1 MRTHA
6 TSASSI
12 EKIESPR
19 AGRQNL
25 PEAAASPGALER
37 RASKELLMVFRYARR
52 IRVAAAFIALASAF
66 IISFALLHPAHAQT
80 GAPKPQGQPAVPTPP
95 EGIQTK
101 PGDAFGQ
108 EVTLT
113 AKPIV
118 YVKGTGAWDSAFAT
132 ISSALKKVEAYADKA
147 GLKADGQPMTIFTAT
162 DDHGF
167 DYQAAIPLAQPPK
180 DPPKGDIAAG
190 QSPEGRALEFV
201 HRGSYE
207 AMDDTYEAI
216 TNYLDEKRLES
227 KDLLIEQYV
236 TDPASSDEKNLIVN
250 VFVPIK

>member
-1 MRTHA
+1 
-6 TSASSI
+6 
-12 EKIESPR
+12 
-19 AGRQNL
+19 
-25 PEAAASPGALER
+25 
-37 RASKELLMVFRYARR
+37 MVFRSARR
-52 IRVAAAFIALASAF
+52 IRVAAAFVALSSTF
-66 IISFALLHPAHAQT
+66 IICFAPLQPAHAQA
-80 GAPKPQGQPAVPTPP
+80 GPAKPQGQPAAPVAP

-101 PGDAFGQ
+101 PGDAFGE

-118 YVKGTGAWDSAFAT
+118 YVKGTGVWDSAFAT
-132 ISSALKKVEAYADKA
+132 ISGALKKVEAYADKA
-147 GLKADGQPMTIFTAT
+147 GLKADGLPMTIFTAT

-180 DPPKGDIAAG
+180 DLPKGEIASG
-190 QSPEGRALEFV
+190 QSPEGRALKFV

-227 KDLLIEQYV
+227 KELLIEQYV
-236 TDPASSDEKNLIVN
+236 TDPASADEKNLVVN
-250 VFVPIK
+250 VLVPIK

>member
-1 MRTHA
+1 MA
-6 TSASSI
+6 
-12 EKIESPR
+12 
-19 AGRQNL
+19 
-25 PEAAASPGALER
+25 
-37 RASKELLMVFRYARR
+37 FRLARR
-52 IRVAAAFIALASAF
+52 IRVAAAFVAFSAAF
-66 IISFALLHPAHAQT
+66 IVCLQHPAGAQT
-80 GAPKPQGQPAVPTPP
+80 SAPKPQGQPAAPAAPAPVAP

-101 PGDAFGQ
+101 PGDSFG
-108 EVTLT
+108 EDVTLT

-132 ISSALKKVEAYADKA
+132 ISTALKKVEAYADKA
-147 GLKADGQPMTIFTAT
+147 GLKADGLPMTIFTAT

-180 DPPKGDIAAG
+180 DTPRGEIFFG
-190 QSPEGRALEFV
+190 QSPDGRALKFV

-227 KDLLIEQYV
+227 KDMLIEQYV
-236 TDPASSDEKNLIVN
+236 TDPASADGKNLVVN

>member
-1 MRTHA
+1 
-6 TSASSI
+6 
-12 EKIESPR
+12 
-19 AGRQNL
+19 
-25 PEAAASPGALER
+25 
-37 RASKELLMVFRYARR
+37 MVFRPARR
-52 IRVAAAFIALASAF
+52 IRVAAAFVALSTAF
-66 IISFALLHPAHAQT
+66 TISLTLPQPARAQT
-80 GAPKPQGQPAVPTPP
+80 SPPKAPGQPAAPAPAAP

-101 PGDAFGQ
+101 PTDPFGVD
-108 EVTLT
+108 VTLS

-118 YVKGTGAWDSAFAT
+118 YAKGTGAWDSAFAT
-132 ISSALKKVEAYADKA
+132 ISGALKKVEAYADKA
-147 GLKADGQPMTIFTAT
+147 GLKADGLPMTIFTAT

-180 DPPKGDIAAG
+180 DTPRGEIFVG
-190 QSPEGRALEFV
+190 QSPEGRALKFV

-227 KDLLIEQYV
+227 KDMLIEQYV
-236 TDPASSDEKNLIVN
+236 TDPASADEKNLVVN

>member
-1 MRTHA
+1 
-6 TSASSI
+6 
-12 EKIESPR
+12 
-19 AGRQNL
+19 
-25 PEAAASPGALER
+25 
-37 RASKELLMVFRYARR
+37 MVFRPARR
-52 IRVAAAFIALASAF
+52 IRVAAAFVALSTAF
-66 IISFALLHPAHAQT
+66 IICLTLLQPAHAQT
-80 GAPKPQGQPAVPTPP
+80 GAPKAQGQPAAPAPVAP

-101 PGDAFGQ
+101 PTDPFGVD
-108 EVTLT
+108 VTLS

-132 ISSALKKVEAYADKA
+132 ISGALKKVEAYADKA
-147 GLKADGQPMTIFTAT
+147 GLKADGLPMTIFTAT

-180 DPPKGDIAAG
+180 DSPRGEIFVG
-190 QSPEGRALEFV
+190 QSPEGRALKFV

-227 KDLLIEQYV
+227 KDMLIEQYV
-236 TDPASSDEKNLIVN
+236 TDPASADEKNLVVN

>member
-1 MRTHA
+1 
-6 TSASSI
+6 
-12 EKIESPR
+12 
-19 AGRQNL
+19 
-25 PEAAASPGALER
+25 
-37 RASKELLMVFRYARR
+37 MVFRSARR
-52 IRVAAAFIALASAF
+52 IRVAAAFIAVSTAF
-66 IISFALLHPAHAQT
+66 IVCLTMLHPARAQT
-80 GAPKPQGQPAVPTPP
+80 GPAKPQGQPAAPAPAPVPP

-101 PGDAFGQ
+101 PSDPFG
-108 EVTLT
+108 ESVTLT

-132 ISSALKKVEAYADKA
+132 ISGALKKVEAFADKA
-147 GLKADGQPMTIFTAT
+147 GLKADGLPMTIFTAT

-180 DPPKGDIAAG
+180 DTPRGEFFVG
-190 QSPEGRALEFV
+190 QSPEGRALKFV

-207 AMDDTYEAI
+207 SMDDTYEAI

-227 KDLLIEQYV
+227 KDMLIEQYV
-236 TDPASSDEKNLIVN
+236 TDPASADEKNLVVN

>member
-1 MRTHA
+1 M
-6 TSASSI
+6 
-12 EKIESPR
+12 
-19 AGRQNL
+19 L
-25 PEAAASPGALER
+25 
-37 RASKELLMVFRYARR
+37 FRSARR
-52 IRVAAAFIALASAF
+52 IRGAVAFIFLASTF
-66 IISFALLHPAHAQT
+66 IIGSPLLQPAHAQT
-80 GAPKPQGQPAVPTPP
+80 APAKPAAPAPVAP

-101 PGDAFGQ
+101 PGDPFGE

-132 ISSALKKVEAYADKA
+132 ISGALKKVEAYVDKA
-147 GLKADGQPMTIFTAT
+147 GLKADGLPMTIFTAT

-167 DYQAAIPLAQPPK
+167 DYQAAIPLAQQPK
-180 DPPKGDIAAG
+180 DPPRGEIAAG
-190 QSPEGRALEFV
+190 QSPEGRALKFV

-236 TDPASSDEKNLIVN
+236 TDPVSADEKNLVVN

>member
-1 MRTHA
+1 
-6 TSASSI
+6 
-12 EKIESPR
+12 
-19 AGRQNL
+19 
-25 PEAAASPGALER
+25 
-37 RASKELLMVFRYARR
+37 MVFRSARR
-52 IRVAAAFIALASAF
+52 IRVAAAFVALSAAF
-66 IISFALLHPAHAQT
+66 IFCFALLHPARAQT
-80 GAPKPQGQPAVPTPP
+80 AAPKPQVPPAAPAPAAPAPVAP

-101 PGDAFGQ
+101 PGDAFGE

-118 YVKGTGAWDSAFAT
+118 YVKGTGAWDSAFTT
-132 ISSALKKVEAYADKA
+132 ISGALKKVEAFADKA
-147 GLKADGQPMTIFTAT
+147 GLKADGLPMTIFTAT

-180 DPPKGDIAAG
+180 EAPRGEFLIG
-190 QSPEGRALEFV
+190 QSPEGRALKFV

-227 KDLLIEQYV
+227 KDMLIEQYV
-236 TDPASSDEKNLIVN
+236 TDPASADQKNLVVN
-250 VFVPIK
+250 VFVPVK

>member
-1 MRTHA
+1 
-6 TSASSI
+6 
-12 EKIESPR
+12 
-19 AGRQNL
+19 
-25 PEAAASPGALER
+25 
-37 RASKELLMVFRYARR
+37 MVFRPARR
-52 IRVAAAFIALASAF
+52 IRVAAAFVTLSTAF
-66 IISFALLHPAHAQT
+66 IVCFTLLQPARAQT
-80 GAPKPQGQPAVPTPP
+80 SAPKPQGQSAAPAPIAP

-101 PGDAFGQ
+101 PGDAFGE

-132 ISSALKKVEAYADKA
+132 ISSALKKVETYGDKA
-147 GLKADGQPMTIFTAT
+147 GLKADGLPMTIFTAT

-167 DYQAAIPLAQPPK
+167 DYEAAIPLAQPPK
-180 DPPKGDIAAG
+180 DPPRGEFFVG
-190 QSPEGRALEFV
+190 QSPESRALKFI

-227 KDLLIEQYV
+227 KDMLIEQYV
-236 TDPASSDEKNLIVN
+236 TDPASADEKNLVVN

>member
-1 MRTHA
+1 
-6 TSASSI
+6 
-12 EKIESPR
+12 
-19 AGRQNL
+19 
-25 PEAAASPGALER
+25 
-37 RASKELLMVFRYARR
+37 MVFRSARR
-52 IRVAAAFIALASAF
+52 IRVAAAFIALSSAF
-66 IISFALLHPAHAQT
+66 IFCFALLQPARAQT
-80 GAPKPQGQPAVPTPP
+80 APPKPQGQPTAPAPVAP

-101 PGDAFGQ
+101 PGDPFGE

-113 AKPIV
+113 SKPIV

-236 TDPASSDEKNLIVN
+236 TDPASSDEKNLVVN

>member
-1 MRTHA
+1 
-6 TSASSI
+6 
-12 EKIESPR
+12 
-19 AGRQNL
+19 
-25 PEAAASPGALER
+25 
-37 RASKELLMVFRYARR
+37 MVFRFARR
-52 IRVAAAFIALASAF
+52 IRVAAAFIAFSAAF
-66 IISFALLHPAHAQT
+66 ILCFAVMHPARAQT
-80 GAPKPQGQPAVPTPP
+80 AAPKPQGQPAAPPPVAP

-101 PGDAFGQ
+101 PGDAFG
-108 EVTLT
+108 EETTLT

-118 YVKGTGAWDSAFAT
+118 YVKGTGAWDSAFTT
-132 ISSALKKVEAYADKA
+132 ISGALKKVEAYADKA
-147 GLKADGQPMTIFTAT
+147 GLKADGLPMTIFTAT

-180 DPPKGDIAAG
+180 DPPRGEIFVG
-190 QSPEGRALEFV
+190 QSPEGRALKFV

-227 KDLLIEQYV
+227 KDMLIEQYV
-236 TDPASSDEKNLIVN
+236 TDPASADGKNLVVN

>member
-1 MRTHA
+1 V
-6 TSASSI
+6 
-12 EKIESPR
+12 
-19 AGRQNL
+19 
-25 PEAAASPGALER
+25 PER
-37 RASKELLMVFRYARR
+37 HASKELLMVFRSARR
-52 IRVAAAFIALASAF
+52 IRVAAAFIVFSSAF
-66 IISFALLHPAHAQT
+66 IICFALLQPAHAQT
-80 GAPKPQGQPAVPTPP
+80 SPAKPPGQPAAPIAP

-101 PGDAFGQ
+101 PGDAFG
-108 EVTLT
+108 EEITLT

-132 ISSALKKVEAYADKA
+132 ISGALKKVEAYVDKA
-147 GLKADGQPMTIFTAT
+147 GLKADGLPMTIFTAT

-180 DPPKGDIAAG
+180 DLPKGEIAAG
-190 QSPEGRALEFV
+190 QSPEGRALKFV

-227 KDLLIEQYV
+227 KDLLVEQYV
-236 TDPASSDEKNLIVN
+236 TDPASSDEKNLVVN

>member
-1 MRTHA
+1 
-6 TSASSI
+6 
-12 EKIESPR
+12 
-19 AGRQNL
+19 
-25 PEAAASPGALER
+25 
-37 RASKELLMVFRYARR
+37 MVFRSARR
-52 IRVAAAFIALASAF
+52 IRVAAAFIALSSAF
-66 IISFALLHPAHAQT
+66 IIAFAPLQPTRAQMAPA
-80 GAPKPQGQPAVPTPP
+80 KPQGQPATPAPVAP

-101 PGDAFGQ
+101 PGDAFGE

-132 ISSALKKVEAYADKA
+132 ISGALKKVEAYVDKA
-147 GLKADGQPMTIFTAT
+147 GLKADGPPMTIFTAT

-180 DPPKGDIAAG
+180 DLPKGEIAAG
-190 QSPEGRALEFV
+190 QSPEGRALKFV

-236 TDPASSDEKNLIVN
+236 TDPASSDGKNLVVN

>member
-1 MRTHA
+1 VAALTRGA
-6 TSASSI
+6 
-12 EKIESPR
+12 
-19 AGRQNL
+19 
-25 PEAAASPGALER
+25 PER
-37 RASKELLMVFRYARR
+37 HASKEFLMAFRPARR
-52 IRVAAAFIALASAF
+52 IRTAGAFAALSTAFIVYLTALQPACAQSGAAKPQVQPPAAAPVA
-66 IISFALLHPAHAQT
+66 
-80 GAPKPQGQPAVPTPP
+80 P

-101 PGDAFGQ
+101 PGDPFG
-108 EVTLT
+108 EDVTLT

-132 ISSALKKVEAYADKA
+132 ISGALKKVEAYADKS
-147 GLKADGQPMTIFTAT
+147 GLKADGLPITIFTAT

-180 DPPKGDIAAG
+180 DAPRGEIFVG
-190 QSPEGRALEFV
+190 QSPEGRALKFV

-207 AMDDTYEAI
+207 TLDDTYEAI

-227 KDLLIEQYV
+227 KDMLIEQYL
-236 TDPASSDEKNLIVN
+236 TDPASADGKNLVVN

>member
-1 MRTHA
+1 
-6 TSASSI
+6 
-12 EKIESPR
+12 
-19 AGRQNL
+19 
-25 PEAAASPGALER
+25 
-37 RASKELLMVFRYARR
+37 MVFRSARR
-52 IRVAAAFIALASAF
+52 IRVAAAFIAVSTAF
-66 IISFALLHPAHAQT
+66 IVCFTMLHPARAQT
-80 GAPKPQGQPAVPTPP
+80 GPAKPQGQPAAPAPAPVPP

-101 PGDAFGQ
+101 PSDPFG
-108 EVTLT
+108 ESVTLT

-132 ISSALKKVEAYADKA
+132 ISGALKKVEAFADKA
-147 GLKADGQPMTIFTAT
+147 GLKADGLPMTIFTAT

-180 DPPKGDIAAG
+180 DTPRGEFFVG
-190 QSPEGRALEFV
+190 QSPEGRTLKFV

-207 AMDDTYEAI
+207 SMDDTYEAI

-227 KDLLIEQYV
+227 KDMLIEQYV
-236 TDPASSDEKNLIVN
+236 TDPASADEKNLVVN

>member
-1 MRTHA
+1 
-6 TSASSI
+6 
-12 EKIESPR
+12 
-19 AGRQNL
+19 
-25 PEAAASPGALER
+25 
-37 RASKELLMVFRYARR
+37 MVFRSARR
-52 IRVAAAFIALASAF
+52 IPVAAAFIALSTCF
-66 IISFALLHPAHAQT
+66 IICFTLPQAVRAQT
-80 GAPKPQGQPAVPTPP
+80 GAPKPPGQPPAPTPAAPVAP

-101 PGDAFGQ
+101 PGDAFGE
-108 EVTLT
+108 EVTLA

-132 ISSALKKVEAYADKA
+132 ISGALKKVEAFAEKA
-147 GLKADGQPMTIFTAT
+147 GLKADGLPMTIFTAT

-180 DPPKGDIAAG
+180 DAPRGEFLIG
-190 QSPEGRALEFV
+190 QSPEGRALKFV

-227 KDLLIEQYV
+227 KDMLIEQYV
-236 TDPASSDEKNLIVN
+236 TNPASSDEKNLVVN

>member
-1 MRTHA
+1 M
-6 TSASSI
+6 
-12 EKIESPR
+12 
-19 AGRQNL
+19 
-25 PEAAASPGALER
+25 
-37 RASKELLMVFRYARR
+37 ELLMVFRSARR
-52 IRVAAAFIALASAF
+52 IRVAAAFIALSISF
-66 IISFALLHPAHAQT
+66 IICFALLQSAHAQT
-80 GAPKPQGQPAVPTPP
+80 SPAKPQGQPAKPAPIAP

-101 PGDAFGQ
+101 PGDAFG
-108 EVTLT
+108 EETTLT

-132 ISSALKKVEAYADKA
+132 ISSALKKVEAYVDKT
-147 GLKADGQPMTIFTAT
+147 GLKADGMPMTIFTAT

-180 DPPKGDIAAG
+180 DLPRGEIAAG
-190 QSPEGRALEFV
+190 QSPEGRALKFV

-227 KDLLIEQYV
+227 KDMLIEQYV
-236 TDPASSDEKNLIVN
+236 TDPASADEKNLVVN
-250 VFVPIK
+250 VLVPIK

>member
-1 MRTHA
+1 
-6 TSASSI
+6 
-12 EKIESPR
+12 
-19 AGRQNL
+19 
-25 PEAAASPGALER
+25 
-37 RASKELLMVFRYARR
+37 MVLRSARR
-52 IRVAAAFIALASAF
+52 IRVAAAFIALFTAF
-66 IISFALLHPAHAQT
+66 VICFALLQPARAQT
-80 GAPKPQGQPAVPTPP
+80 GAGKPAAPAPAAP

-101 PGDAFGQ
+101 PGDAFGE

-132 ISSALKKVEAYADKA
+132 ISSALKKVEAYVDKA
-147 GLKADGQPMTIFTAT
+147 GLKADGLPLTIFTAT

-167 DYQAAIPLAQPPK
+167 DGQAAIPLAQPPK
-180 DPPKGDIAAG
+180 DPPHGEIAAG
-190 QSPEGRALEFV
+190 QSPEGRALKFV

-227 KDLLIEQYV
+227 KDVLIEQYV
-236 TDPASSDEKNLIVN
+236 TDPASSDEKNLVVN
-250 VFVPIK
+250 VLVPIK

>member
-1 MRTHA
+1 
-6 TSASSI
+6 
-12 EKIESPR
+12 
-19 AGRQNL
+19 
-25 PEAAASPGALER
+25 
-37 RASKELLMVFRYARR
+37 MVFRPARR
-52 IRVAAAFIALASAF
+52 IRVAAAFVALSSAS
-66 IISFALLHPAHAQT
+66 IICFTAPQPAGAQT
-80 GAPKPQGQPAVPTPP
+80 GAPKAQGQPAAPASPAPVAP

-101 PGDAFGQ
+101 PGDAFG
-108 EVTLT
+108 EDVTLT

-132 ISSALKKVEAYADKA
+132 ISSALRKVEAYADKA
-147 GLKADGQPMTIFTAT
+147 GLKADGLPMTIFTAT

-167 DYQAAIPLAQPPK
+167 DYEAAIPLAQPPK
-180 DPPKGDIAAG
+180 DAPRSEFFVG
-190 QSPEGRALEFV
+190 QSPEGRALKFV

-227 KDLLIEQYV
+227 KDMLIEQYV
-236 TDPASSDEKNLIVN
+236 TDPASADGKNLVVN

>member
-1 MRTHA
+1 
-6 TSASSI
+6 
-12 EKIESPR
+12 
-19 AGRQNL
+19 
-25 PEAAASPGALER
+25 
-37 RASKELLMVFRYARR
+37 MVFRSARR
-52 IRVAAAFIALASAF
+52 IRVAAAFIALSTTFTIGFTLQPASAQ
-66 IISFALLHPAHAQT
+66 SPA
-80 GAPKPQGQPAVPTPP
+80 KPQGQPVAPAPAAP
-95 EGIQTK
+95 EGVQTK
-101 PGDAFGQ
+101 PGDAFGE

-118 YVKGTGAWDSAFAT
+118 FVKGTGTWDSAFAT
-132 ISSALKKVEAYADKA
+132 ISGALKKVEAYVDKA

-180 DPPKGDIAAG
+180 DPPRGEIAAG
-190 QSPEGRALEFV
+190 QSPEGRALKFV

-227 KDLLIEQYV
+227 KALLIEQYV
-236 TDPASSDEKNLIVN
+236 TDPASADGKNLVVN

>member
-1 MRTHA
+1 
-6 TSASSI
+6 
-12 EKIESPR
+12 
-19 AGRQNL
+19 
-25 PEAAASPGALER
+25 
-37 RASKELLMVFRYARR
+37 MVFRSARR
-52 IRVAAAFIALASAF
+52 IRVAAAFIALSTAL
-66 IISFALLHPAHAQT
+66 IICFALLQPARAQT
-80 GAPKPQGQPAVPTPP
+80 GPAKPQGQPAAPAAPAPVAP

-101 PGDAFGQ
+101 PGDAFG
-108 EVTLT
+108 EEATLT

-147 GLKADGQPMTIFTAT
+147 GLKADGLPMTIFTAT

-180 DPPKGDIAAG
+180 DPPHGEIAAG
-190 QSPEGRALEFV
+190 QSPEGRALKFV

-227 KDLLIEQYV
+227 KDMLIEQYV
-236 TDPASSDEKNLIVN
+236 TDPASADEKNLVVN
-250 VFVPIK
+250 VFVPVK